1 MSTLNLPSRLLKSN
15 RFVPLS
21 LGLCFGLSLAGCS
34 TTSGNRTG
42 SMSMSKAKTFLSVGD
57 KPLPVVSGE
66 PGSTVAAD
74 TDPEPQVAPRNG
86 RPDGRISGRVF
97 DADGRPAPE
106 ARVRL
111 AVSGAA
117 GGKVVRAST
126 DRSGAFTLHGLRP
139 GSTYTVIA
147 EWEGDDGLMSGRSE
161 ARTSDTDVRISLAP
175 ADAPPRRAGAQSR
188 VNRVSDRE
196 VEDEDATVPAEVAPA
211 VEPDDGATSR
221 SRRRVNEEDLP
232 PAPEA
237 ESLAPPNRTRASN
250 STSISTRRARMGT
263 AQAETWRQGVRDG
276 STAGRAEGPSEPEA
290 QETPAVSN
298 DGETP
303 YDEGP
308 NPLPPALEPAEEPD
322 KSASTSAGGRAEAD
336 PFAED
341 PPRVAARAPAP
352 RPRSSHAPAP
362 SNTTRRP
369 AASLPFESPSRPSEA
384 PARSAPIDTA
394 PGALVVVPE
403 TFAPVVLHDAD
414 PFAPPA
420 APEPAPR
427 PAAVRPT
434 RQRSNASADSTS
446 RSARPSNAPG
456 ASLASRDRLD
466 ANGRRRRTWGEVAS
480 TESAVPPLEGEAEA
494 ETETGGRSLGAKAD
508 AGIALRSLSS
518 DDRSTT
524 SVARAVGTDKGS
536 LKPSCEYDERLR
548 RINDFRLPDIN
559 GKLVRFQD
567 FDADLVLID
576 FWGTWCQPCLQSIP
590 HLVDL
595 QERMGRRLAVI
606 GVACEPEATDQAA
619 IRVSETIKR
628 LKINYPVLISR
639 NDGSCPLQ
647 EALHVQAFPTMILVD
662 REGRVLWRD
671 QGSTPTTLS
680 RLDRFLASAS
690 PADDTRRN

>member
-15 RFVPLS
+15 RLVPLG
-21 LGLCFGLSLAGCS
+21 LGLCLGLSLAGCS
-34 TTSGNRTG
+34 TTSGNRAG
-42 SMSMSKAKTFLSVGD
+42 SMSKAKTFLSVGD

-74 TDPEPQVAPRNG
+74 SGQEPQVAPRNG

-139 GSTYTVIA
+139 GSTYTLIA

-161 ARTSDTDVRISLAP
+161 ARTSDTDVRISLASE
-175 ADAPPRRAGAQSR
+175 DAPPRRAGAQSR

-196 VEDEDATVPAEVAPA
+196 VEDEDAATPAEVAPA
-211 VEPDDGATSR
+211 VEADDGATSR
-221 SRRRVNEEDLP
+221 SRSRINEEDLP

-237 ESLAPPNRTRASN
+237 ESLAPPNGTRAST
-250 STSISTRRARMGT
+250 STSISPRRARMGT
-263 AQAETWRQGVRDG
+263 AQAESWRQGVRDG
-276 STAGRAEGPSEPEA
+276 SAAGRAEGPPAPVEPEA
-290 QETPAVSN
+290 RQETPTAQG

-322 KSASTSAGGRAEAD
+322 KSASTRTGGRVEPD

-352 RPRSSHAPAP
+352 RPRSSPAP
-362 SNTTRRP
+362 SNATRRP

-384 PARSAPIDTA
+384 PARTLPIDTA

-420 APEPAPR
+420 APEPEPR

-434 RQRSNASADSTS
+434 RPRANAGVDSTS

-456 ASLASRDRLD
+456 ASLASRDRPD

-480 TESAVPPLEGEAEA
+480 TESAVPPLEGEAE
-494 ETETGGRSLGAKAD
+494 TDSGGRASGAKAD
-508 AGIALRSLSS
+508 AGIALGSLTS
-518 DDRSTT
+518 DDRSA
-524 SVARAVGTDKGS
+524 ARAVGTDKGAG
-536 LKPSCEYDERLR
+536 KPSCDYDERLR
-548 RINDFRLPDIN
+548 RINDFRLPDVS

-619 IRVSETIKR
+619 VRVSATVKR

-662 REGRVLWRD
+662 RQGRVLWRD

-690 PADDTRRN
+690 PTEDTRRN